1 MSDWTIFAKNYAE
14 YEIEWSKDKLFQ
26 RRCVE
31 VMLFMHKNGVLSER
45 IDWEIRRA
53 YRCAIDIGDSQA
65 RRIFHT
71 ELKRRG
77 LLS

>member
-1 MSDWTIFAKNYAE
+1 MLDWTINYAE
-14 YEIEWSKDKLFQ
+14 YEIEWSKDELFQ

-31 VMLFMHKNGVLSER
+31 VMLFMHKKGVLSER

-53 YRCAIDIGDSQA
+53 YRCAIDIGNSQA
-65 RRIFHT
+65 KRIFYA

-77 LLS
+77 LLG